1 MDKKPIN
8 KFETEHSKIKKR
20 PMWDKKVET
29 ALNAQDPNIVF
40 KGRDG
45 REYSTIEAAL
55 NAQDPNIVFKGRD
68 GREYSTIEE
77 ASKAQNPNIS
87 KIINKQQLGFIG
99 LDGREYSTLEA
110 KKAADEAY
118 LERQREIQ
126 RLEALKAE
134 FIEIQNISKK
144 NSKK

>member
-29 ALNAQDPNIVF
+29 
-40 KGRDG
+40 
-45 REYSTIEAAL
+45 AL